1 MHYFID
7 RRANPKDKSLG
18 NRQRF
23 MKRARAQIKKALS
36 DALDQQRVSDPG
48 RQNRITIPTK
58 GIDEPKFFPDPN
70 SGRRHRVFPGNKE
83 FTPGDRIAR
92 PPKQGGQGRG
102 DPQADGVGED
112 EFSFTL
118 NREEFL
124 DLFFE
129 DLELPD
135 LIKTSL
141 TDTPVYQLKQ
151 AGYRI
156 QGPPSSLS
164 LVRTMRQSL
173 SRRIALKR
181 PKQAEKDDIEA
192 RMVAMETL
200 MAEAQPGV
208 ALEHLKSEYEILV
221 HQLKVW
227 HRRRQAIAYIDPF
240 DTRYRAFEPIPR
252 PNAKAVM
259 FCLMDVSGSMGERE
273 KDLAKRFFMLLHLFL
288 QRRYEKTE
296 IVFIRHTHI
305 ASEVDEESFFYG
317 RETGGTVVSKVLEEM
332 KRIVAERYPPSGWN
346 IYAAQASDGDNIG
359 GDSQI
364 CLQLLKEDILPQV
377 QFFAYTEIV
386 SEQEM
391 EIIRSGDSASPLWQ
405 AYRQLP
411 DQHSQFMLSKVA
423 RPSDIY
429 PVFRSLFHKQN
440 KVKHAS

>member
-23 MKRARAQIKKALS
+23 MKRARAQIKRVLS
-36 DALDQQRVSDPG
+36 DCLDQQRVSDPG

-58 GIDEPKFFPDPN
+58 GIDEPKFFPDPHT
-70 SGRRHRVFPGNKE
+70 GRRDRVFPGNKE

-92 PPKQGGQGRG
+92 PPRQGANGKGG
-102 DPQADGVGED
+102 AQADGGGED

-141 TDTPVYQLKQ
+141 TQTPVFKMQQ
-151 AGYRI
+151 AGYRM

-173 SRRIALKR
+173 SRRIALQR
-181 PKQAEKDDIEA
+181 PKVAEKEDIEA
-192 RMVAMETL
+192 RLEEVQMRL
-200 MAEAQPGV
+200 AEGGSASV
-208 ALEHLKSEYEILV
+208 LEKLRYEYDALEEKLQIL
-221 HQLKVW
+221 L
-227 HRRRQAIAYIDPF
+227 RRRKAIAYIDPF
-240 DTRYRAFEPIPR
+240 DTRYRAFQPVPK
-252 PNAKAVM
+252 PNARAVM

-305 ASEVDEESFFYG
+305 ASEVDEETFFYG

-332 KRIVAERYPPSGWN
+332 RHVLSERYPSDSWN

-359 GDSQI
+359 GDSQL
-364 CLQLLKEDILPQV
+364 CLELLRESILPLV
-377 QFFAYTEIV
+377 QFYAYTEIV
-386 SEQEM
+386 TEQEM
-391 EIIRSGDSASPLWQ
+391 EIIRSSESASPLWQ

-411 DQHSQFMLSKVA
+411 DVYPQFMLSKVA

-429 PVFRSLFHKQN
+429 PVFRTLFHKKN
-440 KVKHAS
+440 KVQH